1 MIRYSQIIFTRKTEE
16 SQIFYTLTQG
26 AKNCKFL
33 VKRELKAID
42 SQPSIIFKVSFIN
55 KCTQHEYSFFRQSYN
70 VEEIKVG
77 LLK

>member
-1 MIRYSQIIFTRKTEE
+1 MILMIRYSQIIFTQKTEE

-42 SQPSIIFKVSFIN
+42 SQSSIIFSFI
-55 KCTQHEYSFFRQSYN
+55 YN
-70 VEEIKVG
+70 VHNTNTAFFVNHTM
-77 LLK
+77 

>member
-1 MIRYSQIIFTRKTEE
+1 MILMIRYSQIIFTQKTEE

-42 SQPSIIFKVSFIN
+42 SQSSIIFKVSFIIYTTRIQLFSSIIQCRRN
-55 KCTQHEYSFFRQSYN
+55 QSRSP
-70 VEEIKVG
+70 
-77 LLK
+77 